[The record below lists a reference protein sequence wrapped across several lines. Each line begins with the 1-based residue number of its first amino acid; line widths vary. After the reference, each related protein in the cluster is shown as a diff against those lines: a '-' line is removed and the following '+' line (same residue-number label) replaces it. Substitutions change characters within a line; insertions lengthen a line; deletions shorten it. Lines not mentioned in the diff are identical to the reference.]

1 MRLTPLLLAPLL
13 VVSFQAFPR
22 LAAADG
28 GGGRGEGPL
37 QRVCEHI
44 ECSDAQEVAIR
55 DVFVQARIDSKD
67 DHEAIRALRR
77 QLADAWAKDTID
89 EAELDAL
96 HERIATHERN
106 IADRRHE
113 AMLELHDLLSA
124 EQREQVVELLAEHA
138 GKRGGKRGKKGEK
151 GEKGKKGKKDE

>member
-1 MRLTPLLLAPLL
+1 MRITPLLLAPVLL
-13 VVSFQAFPR
+13 VSFQAFPR
-22 LAAADG
+22 LAAAEG

-37 QRVCEHI
+37 HRVCEHI
-44 ECSDAQEVAIR
+44 ECSADQETAIR

-67 DHEAIRALRR
+67 DHEAIRELRR
-77 QLADAWAKDTID
+77 QIADEWVKDAID
-89 EAELDAL
+89 EAKLDKL

-138 GKRGGKRGKKGEK
+138 GKRGGK
-151 GEKGKKGKKDE
+151 KGKKGKKAEKGEPRE